1 MSDGFTKESSIDG
14 NVGAMPMTLPREAI
28 LDTVPRS
35 SLAATKKIINV
46 VPITSNTIGPSQTL
60 QFLLPQRN
68 FAKANSIYLKF
79 RFTATGGSS
88 TQVPW
93 SFSGGMQSC
102 ASLFN
107 NISIQAGGSM
117 LESCQN
123 YHIWHNNVM
132 EWMHQGKDMLAIES
146 MCSGARIPENFDQ
159 GLIAYFSGTIAS
171 GTSITSVVV
180 NNAGAAG
187 TGTRTGALRVGM
199 WILGVG
205 TDNTVPSQITAI
217 AANGDLTV
225 APAMNVTSGTD
236 KGFLAFLPSVP
247 STQAGVGYDWN
258 SESVSTNLNGFAS
271 AGQQVGASATPV
283 ATGASLIG
291 GSPGQYQF
299 ANSASGSNSYNIVFT
314 MPIYLGFFNPKE
326 SQLIPLEFING
337 GVLLTLQTNPV
348 TKAFWT
354 PSVPTASTGFT
365 TYTLQDFELCYT
377 EIQPDPSYMAQVRN
391 DLMQQNAPKLIK
403 IEAQSYQNYLL
414 ACASG
419 NTRQM
424 FNANI
429 SSLSAILWG
438 RIVGLDD
445 WTTSKMFQWVGSD
458 GNNTTR
464 YEIYFDNVLMYQSPR
479 QLTDIGVVV
488 RQLQEALGSSVTD
501 YAISPYVAGRGLAPK
516 YSSATIDQDKLNFNT
531 YAGGHALMGLSTRVF
546 SSSSTSMD
554 GTPVGT
560 ITINFYNDDGD
571 STSNLWYFY
580 LVYDYVYL
588 VDGTGSV
595 SKAQ

>member
-1 MSDGFTKESSIDG
+1 MSDGFTKEASIDG
-14 NVGAMPMTLPREAI
+14 TVGAMPVTLPREAI

-46 VPITSNTIGPSQTL
+46 VPITSNTIGPSQTV

-68 FAKANSIYLKF
+68 FAKANSVYLKF
-79 RFTATGGSS
+79 RFSATGGSAS
-88 TQVPW
+88 QLAW
-93 SFSGGMQSC
+93 SFSGGMQSA

-107 NISIQAGGSM
+107 NVSIQAGGSM

-123 YHIWHNNVM
+123 YHVWHNNVM
-132 EWMHQGKDMLAIES
+132 EWMHSGKDMLAVES
-146 MCSGARIPENFDQ
+146 MCSGARLPENFDQ
-159 GLIAYFSGTIAS
+159 GNVAYFTGTIAS
-171 GTSITSVVV
+171 GSLSSVTSVVV
-180 NNAGAAG
+180 NTASAG
-187 TGTRTGALRVGM
+187 TGTYSGALRVGM
-199 WILGVG
+199 FILGAG
-205 TDNTVPSQITAI
+205 AAAPIQITAI
-217 AANGDLTV
+217 AANGDLTL
-225 APAMNVTSGTD
+225 ASAGSATAG
-236 KGFLAFLPSVP
+236 GAFLAFAASEPA
-247 STQAGVGYDWN
+247 TQAGVGYDLN
-258 SESVSTNLNGFAS
+258 TQSASANLTGFAS
-271 AGQQVGASATPV
+271 SGQTSSAIAS
-283 ATGASLIG
+283 GASLTG
-291 GSPGQYQF
+291 TSVAQRQF
-299 ANSASGSNSYNIVFT
+299 AAYNGASQQIDIIFT
-314 MPIYLGFFNPKE
+314 IPLYLGFFNPKE

-337 GVLLTLQTNPV
+337 GVLITLQTNPV

-354 PSVPTASTGFT
+354 AAVPSASTGFT
-365 TYTLQDFELCYT
+365 SYTLQDFELCYT

-391 DLMQQNAPKLIK
+391 DLMQQNNPKLIK

-414 ACASG
+414 ACANG

-438 RIVGLDD
+438 RIVANDD

-479 QLTDIGVVV
+479 QLTDVGVVV
-488 RQLQEALGSSVTD
+488 RQLQEALGSTITD
-501 YAISPYVAGRGLAPK
+501 YPISPYVAGRGVPVK
-516 YSSATIDQDKLNFNT
+516 FSSTTIADTALNFNT
-531 YAGGHALMGLSTRVF
+531 YCGGHALMGLSTRVF

-571 STSNLWYFY
+571 SASNLWYFY